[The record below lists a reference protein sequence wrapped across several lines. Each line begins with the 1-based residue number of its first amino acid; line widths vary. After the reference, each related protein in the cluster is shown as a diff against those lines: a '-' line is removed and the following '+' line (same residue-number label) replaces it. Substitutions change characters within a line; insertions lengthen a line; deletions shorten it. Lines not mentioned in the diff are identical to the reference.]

1 MLEKKIY
8 IQIKKWLEKQKKW
21 KQEEGKTIDFIGLY
35 KGVLVG
41 IEIKLSNK
49 SLNMF
54 QKKLISDLKQ
64 KRGVVFIV
72 DSLKDLKKCL
82 KKC

>member
-21 KQEEGKTIDFIGLY
+21 KQEEGKIIDFIGLY

-72 DSLKDLKKCL
+72 DSLKGLKKCL